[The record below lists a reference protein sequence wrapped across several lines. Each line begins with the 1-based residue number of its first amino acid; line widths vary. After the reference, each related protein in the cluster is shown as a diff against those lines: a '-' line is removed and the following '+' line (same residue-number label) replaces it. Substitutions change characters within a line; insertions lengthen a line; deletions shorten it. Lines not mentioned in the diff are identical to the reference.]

1 MYVPDLKPIC
11 DLDLNT
17 VLFEIKNPYRHAKNL
32 LQVHKILTGTQI
44 LQALCVPVRVFC
56 APVWIFD
63 LKLNSV
69 KVKVA
74 YGFQVRDIHLTLR

>member
-32 LQVHKILTGTQI
+32 LQAHKILTGAQI
-44 LQALCVPVRVFC
+44 LQVRRVPVRVFC
-56 APVWIFD
+56 APVRTFD
-63 LKLNSV
+63 L
-69 KVKVA
+69 
-74 YGFQVRDIHLTLR
+74 